1 MIKAVKLFDYLKT
14 RPTAEIERDRQREL
28 NDQKVSELKKQQ
40 AELDAKKAELKKQL
54 RALGGNTEGTPF

>member
-1 MIKAVKLFDYLKT
+1 MRKIVKLFDYLKT

-28 NDQKVSELKKQQ
+28 NNQKVAELKKQQ